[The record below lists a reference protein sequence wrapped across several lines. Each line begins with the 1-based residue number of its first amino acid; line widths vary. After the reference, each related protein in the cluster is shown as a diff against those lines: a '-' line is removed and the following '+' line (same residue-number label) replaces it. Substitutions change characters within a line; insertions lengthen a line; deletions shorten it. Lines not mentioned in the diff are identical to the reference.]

1 MQRIRPYA
9 TFRPLT
15 IPTTPSP
22 ITTSPQKLVKPVRIA
37 VGMPLLLLGTI
48 RRNPHGARDW
58 EVGRTTRAG
67 IFGKLQTRCKHE
79 TRLGYFGIPKPR
91 GSKQEQEA
99 GASVWPESFGGGP
112 GSRTLGQAS
121 SSLPNLRASDRP
133 SDRQQTTRLGKGL
146 GGQWGSKA
154 PSHLAEV
161 TLVTLK

>member
-1 MQRIRPYA
+1 MLSPSYPDIGA
-9 TFRPLT
+9 PLR
-15 IPTTPSP
+15 
-22 ITTSPQKLVKPVRIA
+22 QLVKPVRIA

-99 GASVWPESFGGGP
+99 GASVWHESFGGGP

-146 GGQWGSKA
+146 GGQWGSKV